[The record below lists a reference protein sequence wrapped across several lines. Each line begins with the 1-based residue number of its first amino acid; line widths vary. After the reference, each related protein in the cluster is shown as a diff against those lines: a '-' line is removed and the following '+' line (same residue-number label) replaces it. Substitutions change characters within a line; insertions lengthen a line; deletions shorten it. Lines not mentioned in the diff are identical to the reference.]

1 MPKTF
6 TDDKWP
12 IPGLF
17 SHVPQLTKNTEEGDL
32 SGVFFEIFADGG
44 KVGGLWPPTFP
55 PQRIL
60 KQARGEN
67 TNHI

>member
-17 SHVPQLTKNTEEGDL
+17 SHVPQLTKNTEEGDI
-32 SGVFFEIFADGG
+32 SGVFFRDLCGWGKSRRPLAAD
-44 KVGGLWPPTFP
+44 FP
-55 PQRIL
+55 PAKVL
-60 KQARGEN
+60 KQARAEN